1 MVNRST
7 VFNQKNIAHWPTGQS
22 CLIISKSMNW
32 DKWPKKN
39 GPPHRFCRLSCA
51 VPIIWHK
58 QTHTFYKDKFTW
70 QTCFRNDNKKSKR
83 RCCSFIII
91 RTMSS
96 TVNKEAHYKKKC
108 FYEARRSLRRIV
120 RRGVLRSTCCKGRRT
135 LDVRWCDATVAIA
148 AELRWLN

>member
-7 VFNQKNIAHWPTGQS
+7 VFNQKNIDHWPTGHS

-39 GPPHRFCRLSCA
+39 GPAHRFCRLSCA

-96 TVNKEAHYKKKC
+96 TVNKEAHYKEKC
-108 FYEARRSLRRIV
+108 FTRRLEVSDGLYDAA
-120 RRGVLRSTCCKGRRT
+120 CWGRR
-135 LDVRWCDATVAIA
+135 VVKEGERSMSVDAM
-148 AELRWLN
+148 RWLR